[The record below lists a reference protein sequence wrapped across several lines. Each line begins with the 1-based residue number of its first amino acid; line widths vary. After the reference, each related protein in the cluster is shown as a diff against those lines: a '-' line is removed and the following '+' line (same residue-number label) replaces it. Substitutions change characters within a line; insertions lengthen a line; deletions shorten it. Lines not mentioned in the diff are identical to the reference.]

1 MSDPNKPQ
9 TVLAGAP
16 AKDDMPRKSLASR
29 LKSFVLIFL
38 LVVLPFALFYAFT
51 QYMYVCRIQLP
62 AGKTTVDHTGVPGRR
77 SRLGE
82 LIYGVGICVPDGSAL
97 PCWIRDHLGY
107 RYYIVPR
114 GAEAIEGHLF
124 LNNRYLR
131 GIRLPDGLKRIG
143 SGVFQG
149 CENLR
154 EIVIPDSVTEIGFAA
169 FLGCRSL
176 PLVVI
181 GKNVVRIG
189 GGAFSGTGC
198 KLVVPDDHPYFKFE
212 DGILYSK
219 DGKELLSCVTVPD
232 GGRVVVPPGVKIAPY
247 AFASCPGLTE
257 VLLPAGVKEIT
268 PYAFASCPG
277 LTEVLLPV
285 GVKTIREGAFSRCTG
300 LKHVEMPDSVT
311 EIGNSAFEECEQLE
325 EIDIPD
331 GIEIIYPYTFQDC
344 KNLKRVA
351 LPSGLKNILEEAFS
365 GCSSLANMELPDSL
379 VKIASDA
386 FEGCPAV
393 DVSTIPAGKL
403 FNSVEEF

>member
-1 MSDPNKPQ
+1 MFRKNDRSS
-9 TVLAGAP
+9 VSSAAP
-16 AKDDMPRKSLASR
+16 RGKDSPRETLR
-29 LKSFVLIFL
+29 GWLKLFFL
-38 LVVLPFALFYAFT
+38 LIPFVLPFLAFYAFT

-62 AGKTTVDHTGVPGRR
+62 AGKTTVDYTGRR

-82 LIYGVGICVPDGSAL
+82 LIYGASISVPDGSAL
-97 PCWIRDHLGY
+97 PRWIRDQLGY
-107 RYYIVPR
+107 RYFIVPR
-114 GAEAIEGHLF
+114 GAEAIEGNLF
-124 LNNRYLR
+124 RNNRDLR

-154 EIVIPDSVTEIGFAA
+154 EIVIPDSVTDIGFAV

-176 PLVVI
+176 PPVVI

-198 KLVVPDDHPYFKFE
+198 KLVVPDDHPNFKFE

-257 VLLPAGVKEIT
+257 VLLP
-268 PYAFASCPG
+268 
-277 LTEVLLPV
+277 V
-285 GVKTIREGAFSRCTG
+285 GVKTIREGAFSCCTG

-325 EIDIPD
+325 EIVIPE
-331 GIEIIYPYTFQDC
+331 GVTEIGESAFALC
-344 KNLKRVA
+344 SRLKRVA
-351 LPSGLKNILEEAFS
+351 LPSGLKYIREYAFS
-365 GCSSLANMELPDSL
+365 GCGSLANMALPDSL
-379 VKIASDA
+379 VEIASDA
-386 FEGCPAV
+386 FNGCPAV
-393 DVSTIPAGKL
+393 DVGTIPAGKL
-403 FNSVEEF
+403 VNSVEEF

>member
-1 MSDPNKPQ
+1 MFRKKDHSS
-9 TVLAGAP
+9 VFP
-16 AKDDMPRKSLASR
+16 AAAREKDSPRETFHGW
-29 LKSFVLIFL
+29 LKLFFL
-38 LVVLPFALFYAFT
+38 LLPFVVPFLAFYAFT

-62 AGKTTVDHTGVPGRR
+62 AGKTTVDYTGRR

-82 LIYGVGICVPDGSAL
+82 LIYDSSISVPGGSAL
-97 PCWIRDHLGY
+97 PRWIRDHLGY

-124 LNNRYLR
+124 QNNRDLR

-143 SGVFQG
+143 SGAFED

-154 EIVIPDSVTEIGFAA
+154 EIVIPDSVTDIGFAV

-176 PLVVI
+176 PPVVI
-181 GKNVVRIG
+181 GKNVARIG

-198 KLVVPDDHPYFKFE
+198 KLVVPDDHPHFKFE

-219 DGKELLSCVTVPD
+219 DSKELLSCVTVPD
-232 GGRVVVPPGVKIAPY
+232 GGRIVVPPGVKEIAPY
-247 AFASCPGLTE
+247 AFAMCPGLTE
-257 VLLPAGVKEIT
+257 VLLPAGVK
-268 PYAFASCPG
+268 
-277 LTEVLLPV
+277 
-285 GVKTIREGAFSRCTG
+285 TIREWAFSRCTG

-311 EIGNSAFEECEQLE
+311 EIGTFAFEKCEQLE

-331 GIEIIYPYTFQDC
+331 GVTEIDSCMFRDC

-379 VKIASDA
+379 VEIASDA

-403 FNSVEEF
+403 VNSFDDEESF